1 MPAALVCL
9 AITLGLLCLFAPLTL
24 VEQIELRV
32 LDWHTRIRG
41 HLPPPANI
49 SIVAIDETSLELIG
63 RWPWPRTRTA
73 EIVQRLTEGGARV
86 VALDLILREPDEN
99 NRLVLAR
106 SLAERY
112 RALGI
117 GRSPGPAAE
126 FGRVLEGAL
135 SDADTDE
142 ILAQALTANRR
153 VVVPYFFIFGQHET
167 MPLDEEAQRLLNR
180 SRVVGFASA
189 DAEKAFDPRQASAV
203 QLPLSRFIAASA
215 ANGHV
220 NVKPDVDG
228 ALRHVELVIRL
239 GDGLYPSLSLETARL
254 ALGLPRT
261 RVRLAADHT
270 VQLGSTVIPTDDSGS
285 LLLSYYGQAG
295 TFRHIKAVDVLT
307 GSAPPAVKDHI
318 VLVGFTA
325 HGLMDVR
332 PTPFDSVMP
341 GVESHATAIANLL
354 EGRGLRQLAG
364 MDIVETVA
372 VLLLAL
378 VGPLLLPE
386 SAPSG
391 APSSRCP
398 LPPEPPG
405 SSIWASATTS
415 GSCSCLPSSP
425 LRWGTSGASL
435 TRC

>member
-1 MPAALVCL
+1 MPPALVCL
-9 AITLGLLCLFAPLTL
+9 AITLGLLCLFVPPTL
-24 VEQIELRV
+24 IEQIELRV
-32 LDWHTRIRG
+32 LDWHARIRG
-41 HLPPPANI
+41 PLPPPANI
-49 SIVAIDETSLELIG
+49 SIVAIDEASLEIVG

-86 VALDLILREPDEN
+86 IALDLILREPDEN
-99 NRLVLAR
+99 SRLVLAR

-126 FGRVLEGAL
+126 FGRVLEEAL

-142 ILAQALTANRR
+142 VLARALAANRR

-167 MPLDEEAQRLLNR
+167 APLDDEAQRLLNR

-189 DAEKAFDPRQASAV
+189 DAEKAFDPRQAVAV

-220 NVKPDVDG
+220 NVNPDIDG

-239 GDGLYPSLSLETARL
+239 GDGLYPSLALETARL

-285 LLLSYYGQAG
+285 LLLSYPGRARFSKRLCFAG
-295 TFRHIKAVDVLT
+295 
-307 GSAPPAVKDHI
+307 S
-318 VLVGFTA
+318 
-325 HGLMDVR
+325 
-332 PTPFDSVMP
+332 
-341 GVESHATAIANLL
+341 
-354 EGRGLRQLAG
+354 
-364 MDIVETVA
+364 
-372 VLLLAL
+372 
-378 VGPLLLPE
+378 
-386 SAPSG
+386 
-391 APSSRCP
+391 
-398 LPPEPPG
+398 
-405 SSIWASATTS
+405 
-415 GSCSCLPSSP
+415 
-425 LRWGTSGASL
+425 
-435 TRC
+435 